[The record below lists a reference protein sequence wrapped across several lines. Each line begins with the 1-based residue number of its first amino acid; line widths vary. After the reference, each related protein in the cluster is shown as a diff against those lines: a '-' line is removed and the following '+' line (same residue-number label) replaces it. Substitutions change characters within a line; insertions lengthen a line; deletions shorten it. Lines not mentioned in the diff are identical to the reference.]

1 MQTTLSRQKGSQEE
15 VRPVASS
22 MTPAP
27 PGLTAVGPYYSIA
40 TYYSYIGWMMAR
52 NRALGAATVAI
63 LRSVRE
69 GHRFGLDIMDATGL
83 PSGTV
88 YPTLARMEDR
98 AFVESEWEDAGT
110 AKDEGRPRRRYY
122 RLTPEGARALSEALE
137 RLGLIAG
144 ASPRR
149 AEPA

>member
-1 MQTTLSRQKGSQEE
+1 
-15 VRPVASS
+15 
-22 MTPAP
+22 
-27 PGLTAVGPYYSIA
+27 
-40 TYYSYIGWMMAR
+40 MMAR

-149 AEPA
+149 AEQA